1 MPFEPLHSR
10 LPALAEA
17 ETRSVAVLDKSL
29 IPPADYGFVEMFC
42 NEPGCDC
49 RRVFFT
55 VFSSATK
62 QPEAVIAYGWES
74 ASFYRKWFK
83 YAVSKDDI
91 AELMGPVLNMGSPQ
105 GRYAPAILNLF
116 TKVLLPDKEYIERI
130 KRHYKLFRA
139 TVDSRKIVT

>member
-17 ETRSVAVLDKSL
+17 ETRSVAVFDKTIL
-29 IPPADYGFVEMFC
+29 PPADYGFVEMFC

-55 VFSSATK
+55 VFSSLTQK
-62 QPEAVIAYGWES
+62 PEAVIAYGWEK
-74 ASFYRKWFK
+74 ASFYRKWYK
-83 YAVSKDDI
+83 YGASKEQI
-91 AELMGPVLNMGSPQ
+91 AELMGPVLNMASSQSPH
-105 GRYAPAILNLF
+105 APAILNLF
-116 TKVLLPDKEYIERI
+116 TVVLLRDTDYIERI

-139 TVDSRKIVT
+139 TVGRR